1 MNTVPTVDDLLE
13 GFIIALN
20 NEIMPFLNNPKAVAT
35 AAMMQSLLQEIRQV
49 LPVFDRTI
57 AEEHNQM
64 TQTLRDVAALLHGVS
79 GEEADRIRSRAST
92 LGALT
97 DVPVPVAGDR
107 GHLERTA
114 AIAADLV
121 RAARGGVFLLFTSH
135 RDVREAARL
144 LREAGIDREWPLL
157 VHGEDGRDAILRR
170 FRAHGDAVLVG
181 TASFWE
187 GVDVPGRALRALL
200 LARIPFRVPSE
211 PITAAHCEAIEAA
224 VRIDDHCDPSR
235 RCHRQARGDHFWMDD
250 AVLVI
255 RDDDGV
261 DRRGAVLGCE

>member
-64 TQTLRDVAALLHGVS
+64 TQTLRDVAALLHGVG

-97 DVPVPVAGDR
+97 DVPMP
-107 GHLERTA
+107 
-114 AIAADLV
+114 ADQ
-121 RAARGGVFLLFTSH
+121 AP
-135 RDVREAARL
+135 VREAHQKLGYALQDTISDLDVLQRAGETRADEALTRL
-144 LREAGIDREWPLL
+144 RMFLMPTIVNHVAAISVGGGM
-157 VHGEDGRDAILRR
+157 VGR
-170 FRAHGDAVLVG
+170 G
-181 TASFWE
+181 
-187 GVDVPGRALRALL
+187 
-200 LARIPFRVPSE
+200 
-211 PITAAHCEAIEAA
+211 
-224 VRIDDHCDPSR
+224 
-235 RCHRQARGDHFWMDD
+235 
-250 AVLVI
+250 
-255 RDDDGV
+255 
-261 DRRGAVLGCE
+261 

>member
-97 DVPVPVAGDR
+97 DVPVPVDQ
-107 GHLERTA
+107 EP
-114 AIAADLV
+114 V
-121 RAARGGVFLLFTSH
+121 RAAHQKLGYALQDTISDLDVLQRAGETKADEALTRLRMFLMPTIINHVTAISVGGGMVGRG
-135 RDVREAARL
+135 
-144 LREAGIDREWPLL
+144 
-157 VHGEDGRDAILRR
+157 
-170 FRAHGDAVLVG
+170 
-181 TASFWE
+181 
-187 GVDVPGRALRALL
+187 
-200 LARIPFRVPSE
+200 
-211 PITAAHCEAIEAA
+211 
-224 VRIDDHCDPSR
+224 
-235 RCHRQARGDHFWMDD
+235 
-250 AVLVI
+250 
-255 RDDDGV
+255 
-261 DRRGAVLGCE
+261 

>member
-97 DVPVPVAGDR
+97 DVPVPVDQ
-107 GHLERTA
+107 EP
-114 AIAADLV
+114 V
-121 RAARGGVFLLFTSH
+121 RAAHQKLGFALQDTISDLDVLQRAGETKADEALTRLRMFLMPTIINHVTAISVGGGMVGRG
-135 RDVREAARL
+135 
-144 LREAGIDREWPLL
+144 
-157 VHGEDGRDAILRR
+157 
-170 FRAHGDAVLVG
+170 
-181 TASFWE
+181 
-187 GVDVPGRALRALL
+187 
-200 LARIPFRVPSE
+200 
-211 PITAAHCEAIEAA
+211 
-224 VRIDDHCDPSR
+224 
-235 RCHRQARGDHFWMDD
+235 
-250 AVLVI
+250 
-255 RDDDGV
+255 
-261 DRRGAVLGCE
+261 

>member
-79 GEEADRIRSRAST
+79 GEEADRIRARAST

-97 DVPVPVAGDR
+97 DVPVPVDQEPVRSAHQKLGYALQDTISDLDVLQRAGETKADEALNRLRMFLMPTIINHVTAISVGGGMVGR
-107 GHLERTA
+107 G
-114 AIAADLV
+114 
-121 RAARGGVFLLFTSH
+121 
-135 RDVREAARL
+135 
-144 LREAGIDREWPLL
+144 
-157 VHGEDGRDAILRR
+157 
-170 FRAHGDAVLVG
+170 
-181 TASFWE
+181 
-187 GVDVPGRALRALL
+187 
-200 LARIPFRVPSE
+200 
-211 PITAAHCEAIEAA
+211 
-224 VRIDDHCDPSR
+224 
-235 RCHRQARGDHFWMDD
+235 
-250 AVLVI
+250 
-255 RDDDGV
+255 
-261 DRRGAVLGCE
+261 

>member
-64 TQTLRDVAALLHGVS
+64 TQTLRDVAALLHGVT

-97 DVPVPVAGDR
+97 DVPVPVDQ
-107 GHLERTA
+107 EP
-114 AIAADLV
+114 V
-121 RAARGGVFLLFTSH
+121 RAAHQIG
-135 RDVREAARL
+135 
-144 LREAGIDREWPLL
+144 
-157 VHGEDGRDAILRR
+157 
-170 FRAHGDAVLVG
+170 RAHV
-181 TASFWE
+181 
-187 GVDVPGRALRALL
+187 
-200 LARIPFRVPSE
+200 
-211 PITAAHCEAIEAA
+211 
-224 VRIDDHCDPSR
+224 
-235 RCHRQARGDHFWMDD
+235 
-250 AVLVI
+250 
-255 RDDDGV
+255 
-261 DRRGAVLGCE
+261 

>member
-64 TQTLRDVAALLHGVS
+64 TQTLRDVAALLHGVT

-97 DVPVPVAGDR
+97 DVPVPVDQ
-107 GHLERTA
+107 EP
-114 AIAADLV
+114 V
-121 RAARGGVFLLFTSH
+121 RAAHQKLGYALQDTISDLDVLQRAGETKADEALTRLRMFLMPTIINHVTAISVGGGMVGRG
-135 RDVREAARL
+135 
-144 LREAGIDREWPLL
+144 
-157 VHGEDGRDAILRR
+157 
-170 FRAHGDAVLVG
+170 
-181 TASFWE
+181 
-187 GVDVPGRALRALL
+187 
-200 LARIPFRVPSE
+200 
-211 PITAAHCEAIEAA
+211 
-224 VRIDDHCDPSR
+224 
-235 RCHRQARGDHFWMDD
+235 
-250 AVLVI
+250 
-255 RDDDGV
+255 
-261 DRRGAVLGCE
+261 